1 MPITKPVSVNVISS
15 PSNGPKLEGS
25 LPICMAAINEVG
37 LLSSVPTKASIPSLD
52 AGILNSPVS
61 DNKPIDTPKF
71 GLVPLSTSVN
81 TTTVPAFIEVVPVN
95 QVSVPSPEVI
105 PPAPSDSLSVM

>member
-1 MPITKPVSVNVISS
+1 MSS

-37 LLSSVPTKASIPSLD
+37 LLSSVPTKASIPSLLD
-52 AGILNSPVS
+52 AGILNPPVS

-71 GLVPLSTSVN
+71 GFVPLSTSVN